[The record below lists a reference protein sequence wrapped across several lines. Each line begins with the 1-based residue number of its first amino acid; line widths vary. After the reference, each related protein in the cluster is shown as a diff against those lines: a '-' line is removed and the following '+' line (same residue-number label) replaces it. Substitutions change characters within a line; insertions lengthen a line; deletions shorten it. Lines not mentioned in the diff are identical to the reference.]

1 MAPLRPADPLDLD
14 SLLGDEEGMIRDT
27 VRRWV
32 GERILPEI
40 GEWFD
45 EGILPAGAGRRG
57 RRAGPVR
64 DAPGGLRVR
73 GCERDRLRGG
83 LP

>member
-1 MAPLRPADPLDLD
+1 MASGVTKATLRPADPLDLD

-45 EGILPAGAGRRG
+45 EGDPPAGAGRRG
-57 RRAGPVR
+57 R
-64 DAPGGLRVR
+64 
-73 GCERDRLRGG
+73 
-83 LP
+83 